1 MSVPTSGP
9 PFLVCDGPA
18 VGDAEHEAGPL
29 NGNRSSSCVLLCLA
43 FEVNHFFSSYELPCL
58 ARHRV
63 ASSDIARVSNRPRA
77 AKSQDDSFSRDTRVC
92 HLAVAAC
99 VCRKGWSEGRGSPGL
114 QRRRWVT
121 RRSYRGHSV
130 ATLPWDASRS
140 ISHVAEMPQPPG
152 DRQPCHERSRFKNG
166 SFDAAQ
172 APELRTGLHP
182 LVLTRSVIVGLPL
195 AAPRSG
201 QAAVA
206 GQSGPGRVG
215 VGPRG
220 HWQSES
226 LALRQ
231 WPLAV
236 TGIQVGHCQSDS
248 SGLAAR
254 HRQVP

>member
-130 ATLPWDASRS
+130 TTLPWDASRS
-140 ISHVAEMPQPPG
+140 ISHAAEMPQSPG
-152 DRQPCHERSRFKNG
+152 DPSACMNADFEERL
-166 SFDAAQ
+166 FDAAQ
-172 APELRTGLHP
+172 APELRPGLHP
-182 LVLTRSVIVGLPL
+182 LVLIRSVTVGLPL
-195 AAPRSG
+195 AARRSG

-206 GQSGPGRVG
+206 SQSGPGRVG
-215 VGPRG
+215 SGPG
-220 HWQSES
+220 VTGC
-226 LALRQ
+226 Q
-231 WPLAV
+231 WP
-236 TGIQVGHCQSDS
+236 QFH
-248 SGLAAR
+248 
-254 HRQVP
+254 